1 MWTSLG
7 RQAESPAAIYG
18 SSVLGLYDKTGKT
31 RTASLTYLM
40 STGKT
45 NWRLEPVVAVA
56 DPEDRQ
62 EGAVNSDYQVSFGS

>member
-1 MWTSLG
+1 M
-7 RQAESPAAIYG
+7 
-18 SSVLGLYDKTGKT
+18 GLYDKTGKT

-62 EGAVNSDYQVSFGS
+62 EGAVNSGYQVSFGS